1 MHKRWLFI
9 LIILPILVFSQ
20 EDQNLLLANQFYQNK
35 EYTKAI
41 PLYKKI
47 IKSDFDKY
55 IYKNLFNAYLQTK
68 DYDNALKLTKLGQKK
83 SKYALIY
90 QIDEGHILQLDQ
102 KDKKAKEQFDDVLKN
117 IPTNEYYVNI
127 IANSFSKY
135 QLLDC
140 ALNTYKKGQQNLKN
154 RSLFIEEVAKLYLEK
169 QEYSEA
175 FQQYLLYLDFFPN
188 KLEYIDGEFNRIC
201 DTEEKKK
208 TLKSILFRSVQKN
221 PNKLFYIELLVSNL
235 IHLQEYNEAF
245 IQVNA
250 LDKKSNA
257 GGRYLMRFSEELI
270 QIENYE
276 YASKALD
283 EIKKTGNNYYSFLA
297 TKKSLE
303 VKLNLLESK
312 YPIDLNLVNNLIKE
326 FEQFLNKH
334 GYTIKTYE
342 VAKNMAYLSAFYLE
356 DYTNAINIINNVLN
370 TSSID
375 RNSKGEIK
383 LLKGDIELLS
393 GKKWDAQLTYW
404 QVDKDFK
411 EGVLAHKAKYKVAL
425 LSYYAG
431 DFKWCQNQLNALKG
445 STTKLISNDAI
456 YLSTFI
462 TENYEKDSAYIPVK
476 LYAEA
481 ELLIYQKQYSKALL
495 KYDTMI
501 DINSEHIL
509 MDDIQ
514 MKKAE
519 IALAQNDESTAIKHL
534 QTIIDKHNNDLLL
547 DDAIFKLAE
556 IYYQYEE
563 HQDKAKELY
572 NLIFNNHKDSI
583 YVTESRKKFRMLRGD
598 NLN

>member
-135 QLLDC
+135 QLLDY

-326 FEQFLNKH
+326 YEQFLNKH

-356 DYTNAINIINNVLN
+356 DYTKGINIINNVLN

-425 LSYYAG
+425 LSYYTG

-456 YLSTFI
+456 HLSTFI
-462 TENYEKDSAYIPVK
+462 TENYEKDSAYILVK

-495 KYDTMI
+495 KYDTII